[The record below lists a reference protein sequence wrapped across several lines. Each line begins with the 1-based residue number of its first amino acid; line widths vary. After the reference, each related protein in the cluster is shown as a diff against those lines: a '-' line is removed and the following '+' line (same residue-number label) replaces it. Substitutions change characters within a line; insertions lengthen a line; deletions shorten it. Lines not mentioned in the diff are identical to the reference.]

1 MIILDLVKKDIISFV
16 GAGGKTTM
24 MFKLAEE
31 LRLNNK
37 VLVTTTT
44 KIYVPLKRHMTLSVL
59 IKKSYLSYCYE
70 GKWNLYC
77 RNRCE

>member
-1 MIILDLVKKDIISFV
+1 MRLSDYIGLEEKDVISFV

-31 LRLNNK
+31 LGRNSK

-44 KIYVPLKRHMTLSVL
+44 KIYQSIKR
-59 IKKSYLSYCYE
+59 
-70 GKWNLYC
+70 
-77 RNRCE
+77 